1 MQRAKTIL
9 ILLLACGALPA
20 AEFSGAAALAFT
32 RKVVAFGP
40 RIPDSKASRELRS
53 YIRAELGKFGCELST
68 DAFTASTPRGKVRM
82 VNIIGRFP
90 GQSGGVVVVSG
101 HYDTKYLPRI
111 RFVGA
116 NDGGS
121 STGFLLELARAL
133 AGTHHRHDIWLVFF
147 DGEEAY
153 GQWSDTDGIY
163 GSRHL
168 ARKWAAD
175 GTAARIQALIN
186 VDMIGDADLGL
197 LREYYSTPSLLHLI
211 WNTAADLGY
220 GKYFL
225 HRRGAVEDDHIPFLR
240 RGVTAVDLIDLD
252 YGPNNSY
259 WHTAADTMDKLD
271 AHSFEVVGKVV
282 MEVLRRLP

>member
-9 ILLLACGALPA
+9 ILLLLATLAPA

-40 RIPDSKASRELRS
+40 RVPDSAASRRLRRYIQTELR
-53 YIRAELGKFGCELST
+53 RAGCTVST
-68 DAFTASTPRGKVRM
+68 DAFTASTPLGKVRM
-82 VNIIGRFP
+82 VNLIGRVP
-90 GQSGGVVVVSG
+90 GRTDRIVVVSG

-121 STGFLLELARAL
+121 STGFLLELAHAL
-133 AGTHHRHDIWLVFF
+133 AGTHSRQEIRLVFF

-153 GQWSDTDGIY
+153 KKWSATDGTY

-175 GTAARIQALIN
+175 GTTARIQALIN

-197 LREYYSTPSLLHLI
+197 LRDYFSTPSLLHLI

-225 HRRGAVEDDHIPFLR
+225 QRQGAVEDDHIPFLR
-240 RGVTAVDLIDLD
+240 QGVTAADLIDLD

-259 WHTAADTMDKLD
+259 WHTAADTLDKLD